1 MSEKHLTI
9 EEVDKELAELEAKHA
24 HKLVGEGIAPED
36 ILTKVC
42 SLISI
47 AVPILKFVKVLL
59 FFKPKWRDILQ
70 QIIDTAGTACSEV

>member
-1 MSEKHLTI
+1 MSEHHLTI
-9 EEVDKELAELEAKHA
+9 EEVDSQLAALEAQHA
-24 HKLVGEGIAPED
+24 HKLVAEAIAPED
-36 ILTKVC
+36 ILVKIC

-70 QIIDTAGTACSEV
+70 QIIDTAGTACGG